1 MVDLIG
7 VETRVMLLAAGLVFV
22 WALLLGVQ
30 KYAQILASPNACA
43 HPYTDI
49 AHRAAL
55 MYSFALLLIAA
66 FAELSTWD
74 WRIDLAAGLAL
85 TTFFVAAIGSYQ
97 FQGLRQQTDNHG
109 RVDRRRDRWV
119 RGTPGRFRQS
129 LDGLT
134 DLSQQPSLASC
145 VLPQFNSKCDWETS
159 RRI

>member
-97 FQGLRQQTDNHG
+97 FQGLRQQTDNQLRHPNG
-109 RVDRRRDRWV
+109 AMKGFMVALIV
-119 RGTPGRFRQS
+119 AEIGGFVV
-129 LDGLT
+129 L
-134 DLSQQPSLASC
+134 LAGF
-145 VLPQFNSKCDWETS
+145 VKAWMD
-159 RRI
+159 